1 MNIFYSNLSEAEYFY
16 SVKKAIICFS
26 QRNLFISVQLT
37 IFFFVLFLFFLFC
50 FFGQWYM
57 YGGKKH
63 HEPPCGSLIVFS
75 YRSISLIMEA
85 WIYIEDPIS
94 IEFTV
99 RSHQPQP
106 LLISVSCIILSL
118 VLYDTVMAH
127 KILKTNWNFYL
138 FGLNLIKCVAVGSGI
153 AYILRVKF

>member
-1 MNIFYSNLSEAEYFY
+1 MFL
-16 SVKKAIICFS
+16 SVK
-26 QRNLFISVQLT
+26 FIHLCSTDHV
-37 IFFFVLFLFFLFC
+37 FFFFFFC
-50 FFGQWYM
+50 QWNM

-75 YRSISLIMEA
+75 YRSMSLITEA

-94 IEFTV
+94 TEFTV

-106 LLISVSCIILSL
+106 LLISVSCITLSL
-118 VLYDTVMAH
+118 VSYDTVMAH

-153 AYILRVKF
+153 AYILRVKL

>member
-26 QRNLFISVQLT
+26 QWNLFISVQLT
-37 IFFFVLFLFFLFC
+37 MYFFFFC
-50 FFGQWYM
+50 QWNM

-75 YRSISLIMEA
+75 YRSMSLITEA

-94 IEFTV
+94 TEFTV

-106 LLISVSCIILSL
+106 LLISVSCITLSL
-118 VLYDTVMAH
+118 VSYDTVMAH

-153 AYILRVKF
+153 AYILRVKL